1 MCALTM
7 YVLMLAYPFLLCAHV
22 FLKLP
27 PSPSNQRRR
36 EISGKR
42 ALTVRGPQNILTAPQ
57 LRTCFLSFPRK
68 MVRSTL
74 LVCANMHLW
83 GACQVLDNSG
93 HHPDSP
99 QTLNQLAGPP
109 QSPDSDWADDIFEVN
124 AHSVVRWKPYSPWP
138 RSQMP
143 QTRHAGQVI
152 VCCYWLL
159 GLPRSESVSVRTIY
173 SKRRVYN

>member
-27 PSPSNQRRR
+27 PSPSNQRER

-42 ALTVRGPQNILTAPQ
+42 ALTVRGPQNILAAPQ

-83 GACQVLDNSG
+83 GARQVLNNSG

-109 QSPDSDWADDIFEVN
+109 QSPDSGWADDIFEVN
-124 AHSVVRWKPYSPWP
+124 AHSVVPVETIFA
-138 RSQMP
+138 M
-143 QTRHAGQVI
+143 AQVNI
-152 VCCYWLL
+152 ALS
-159 GLPRSESVSVRTIY
+159 G
-173 SKRRVYN
+173 RR